1 MIEFVKNI
9 KPNFELSTFDF
20 KINKLKLDNKK
31 HPENRAIKGL
41 DRVAS
46 TQNKV
51 WDEDIPAGIREYI
64 NKFDIKEGEYHVNMN
79 IQRPG
84 QMAPLHTDNHSE
96 AVKKFNIP
104 SHSFKRMLI
113 FLTDWKRGQ
122 GFGINDECLTKWSA
136 GDCYTFD
143 ETDYHWSAN
152 AGENTKYT
160 LVISTKK

>member
-9 KPNFELSTFDF
+9 KPTFDLSMFNF
-20 KINKLKLDNKK
+20 KVNRLKLNNKY
-31 HPENRAIKGL
+31 HPENKAIKGL

-51 WDEDIPAGIREYI
+51 WDEDMPNEIREYI
-64 NKFDIKEGEYHVNMN
+64 NKFDIKEGDYHVNMN
-79 IQRPG
+79 IQYPG

-104 SHSFKRMLI
+104 SHNFKRILI
-113 FLTDWKRGQ
+113 FLTDWKMGQ
-122 GFGINDECLTKWSA
+122 GFGINDECITKWKA

-152 AGENTKYT
+152 TGLDTKYT

>member
-9 KPNFELSTFDF
+9 KPSFDLSTFEF

-51 WDEDIPAGIREYI
+51 WDEDMPKEIRKYI

-96 AVKKFNIP
+96 AVKKFNI
-104 SHSFKRMLI
+104 SSNNFKRMLI
-113 FLTDWKRGQ
+113 FLTDWEMGQ
-122 GFGINDECLTKWSA
+122 GFGINDDCITKWKA

-152 AGENTKYT
+152 AGEDTKYT